1 MGKIKYEDNLDAI
14 KFRKFRSYDFNV
26 KAKSLDK
33 LVEKIYKSKKYKMRK
48 DSMLFVSIEVECLNS
63 DTWVLVPDIFPD
75 ELSVLDA
82 KRLASSI
89 AVYRVIT
96 LSPDLSEIYFEKIR
110 VKVGKTRGTL
120 LYFDY
125 GLLYGNYK
133 PLDLSKP
140 LKVNVPWRKYGVD
153 TSYYIIDRL
162 INDPNEILKTKNLT
176 SYEAYY
182 MYGGELYHNDNRVIG
197 WIEAVENP
205 IPLSL
210 IYKYIDKGD

>member
-1 MGKIKYEDNLDAI
+1 MGKIKYEDKLDAI

-33 LVEKIYKSKKYKMRK
+33 LVEKIYKSKKYKMIK

-89 AVYRVIT
+89 AVSRTIA
-96 LSPDLSEIYFEKIR
+96 LSPDLTEIYFEKLRI
-110 VKVGKTRGTL
+110 KVGKTRGTL

-125 GLLYGNYK
+125 GLLYGNYE
-133 PLDLSKP
+133 PLDLNKP
-140 LKVNVPWRKYGVD
+140 LTVNVPWRMYGSD

-162 INDPNEILKTKNLT
+162 INNPNIRLKTKDLI

-182 MYGGELYHNDNRVIG
+182 MYGGELCDKYNRIIG
-197 WIEAVENP
+197 WIEEAEDP
-205 IPLSL
+205 IPVSL
-210 IYKYIDKGD
+210 IYKYMERSN